1 MCIKL
6 VYKLIYETIYI
17 LKDMSWKLLWLSGD
31 TKNICQISIKK
42 NITCNCPP
50 KEKHDIQ
57 FGKSK
62 SAVLFQDCASSIG

>member
-42 NITCNCPP
+42 NITCNSVNTEYLLC
-50 KEKHDIQ
+50 
-57 FGKSK
+57 FVTLS
-62 SAVLFQDCASSIG
+62 LNFFT